1 MEHEIICLEGQEPAN
16 LAFISIGL
24 NMSDVN
30 GDLAEIESQ
39 LLDIVAQEGMI
50 DRDGLDKDAVLLD
63 LDIQSADYVMILM
76 AIEEKWGVYLPV
88 DEDLTEAK
96 TVGDLISLVTVK
108 IIQNREKK
116 ASA

>member
-1 MEHEIICLEGQEPAN
+1 
-16 LAFISIGL
+16 
-24 NMSDVN
+24 MSDAD
-30 GDLAEIESQ
+30 GDLVEIESQ

-50 DRDGLDKDAVLLD
+50 DRGRLNKDAVLLD

-96 TVGDLISLVTVK
+96 TVGDLVELVKGK
-108 IIQNREKK
+108 IVEHKAKK
-116 ASA
+116 ATA

>member
-1 MEHEIICLEGQEPAN
+1 MTDA
-16 LAFISIGL
+16 
-24 NMSDVN
+24 D

-50 DRDGLDKDAVLLD
+50 DRSRLTTDAVLLD

-88 DEDLTEAK
+88 DEDLTEAT
-96 TVGDLISLVTVK
+96 TVGDLILLVKSK
-108 IIQNREKK
+108 IIQHRAKK
-116 ASA
+116 AEA